1 MSAWL
6 VFSMMG
12 IYPMAP
18 IIPIYVLTFPEFEK
32 ITINV
37 NKDIYGKSGMAI
49 ISDSDKEGNYEV
61 KADKVFWKIPL
72 FQIRS

>member
-1 MSAWL
+1 MSACL

-37 NKDIYGKSGMAI
+37 NKDIYEKSEMAI
-49 ISDSDKEGNYEV
+49 ISDSDKEGIM
-61 KADKVFWKIPL
+61 K
-72 FQIRS
+72 